1 MNKVVLLIKKIPGSI
16 CCGISVVLIILN
28 ALAFGFEPIIKNI
41 KISTVSEIYDTL
53 LAFNSNFVTHLQKY
67 RVLIVAATGI
77 WIICLILKYMYKKKM
92 TVIRHFSL
100 GKDYSEIS
108 KEILSE
114 YKIKCVDI
122 NELVEDKPN
131 EDYIRN
137 LDKRASELIEISNS
151 KEIGYL
157 GIAHIPFVFRMGFII
172 NDQSRVHVFHRKRS
186 NTARYTELTHG
197 ESKYLSFS
205 TVENNKSKKSDELVV
220 SISTSYPITLE
231 EIRRTFGNAKHILEF
246 KLNNLD
252 VDVLTDYEEIEHL
265 AFTAWEEIR
274 RKEKEHNITKLH
286 IVMASSVAF
295 AFFMGKMCSPQID
308 AKTTV
313 YHYKNGKYPWGICMN
328 EKPENAVIYNE
339 EEI

>member
-1 MNKVVLLIKKIPGSI
+1 MNKIVLLIKKIPGTI
-16 CCGISVVLIILN
+16 CWGISVVFIILN
-28 ALAFGFEPIIKNI
+28 ALAFGFEHVIKKI

-67 RVLIVAATGI
+67 RGLLVFVTGI
-77 WIICLILKYMYKKKM
+77 WLICLIFKYMYKKKM
-92 TVIRHFSL
+92 TLIRHFSL
-100 GKDYSEIS
+100 GSDYSELS
-108 KEILSE
+108 KEVLNE
-114 YKIKCVDI
+114 YKIKYVDI

-131 EDYIRN
+131 EDYILN
-137 LDKRASELIEISNS
+137 IDKQALKLMEISNS
-151 KEIGYL
+151 NEIGYL
-157 GIAHIPFVFRMGFII
+157 GIAHIPLVFRMGFII
-172 NDQSRVHVFHRKRS
+172 NDQSRVHVFHRKRN

-197 ESKYLSFS
+197 ESKHYSFS
-205 TVENNKSKKSDELVV
+205 ADENYKSKKSDELVV

-231 EIRRTFGNAKHILEF
+231 EIRRTFGNDKHILEF

-252 VDVLTDYEEIEHL
+252 VDALTDYEEIERL

-295 AFFMGKMCSPQID
+295 AFYMGKMCSPQID

-328 EKPENAVIYNE
+328 EKPGSAVIYNE
-339 EEI
+339 EKI